1 MLGKFRQ
8 KGAVRISLIAA
19 TLSTAGILLATASA
33 GADELKPHAASAK
46 PSLQFLRKAPPLAE
60 PSRFWLG
67 AEFLLWSTKRASLPP
82 LATVGDSADPFPS
95 ALGQPGTR
103 VLFGGGPDG
112 SSRTLP
118 GFRLRGGYAI
128 TNDWALE
135 AGGFLLR
142 NRSTQFAAQSG
153 AGGLPVIGRPV
164 VDALA
169 GNENTYV
176 DSFPGAIAGGIVIN
190 SSTSFWGLEANAAKQ
205 LSGRGSAGPKFEVL
219 FGTRYLRLHDQLL
232 IQDNFAPT
240 APGILTFLGGP
251 ADPPTTMSD
260 FDRFTASNDFY
271 GAQLGVR
278 SSLTADRWS
287 FGGSG
292 KLALGITRQTVG
304 IDGATSLLTPGAP
317 TLTAPGGVLAQ
328 VTNIGTYKSNQFAF
342 VPELELNAGYEI
354 FPNAVIRVGYN
365 LIYWSNVVRAGEQ
378 IDRTVN
384 GHIVPSDQTFGTPGG
399 PARPAFTF
407 NRTDYW
413 AQGLNLGFNYR
424 F

>member
-8 KGAVRISLIAA
+8 TSAARISLVAA
-19 TLSTAGILLATASA
+19 TLSIAGTLLAAASA
-33 GADELKPHAASAK
+33 HADELKLPAKAA
-46 PSLQFLRKAPPLAE
+46 PPLYRKAPPLAE
-60 PSRFWLG
+60 PSRFWFG

-82 LATVGDSADPFPS
+82 LATVGDPADPFPG

-118 GFRLRGGYAI
+118 GFRLRGGYAV
-128 TNDWALE
+128 TNDWAVE
-135 AGGFLLR
+135 AGGFWLQ

-153 AGGLPVIGRPV
+153 ANGLPVIGRPV
-164 VDALA
+164 VNALT
-169 GNENTYV
+169 GTEGTYV
-176 DSFPGAIAGGIVIN
+176 DSFPGFLAGGIAID
-190 SSTSFWGLEANAAKQ
+190 SSSSFWGLEANAAKQ
-205 LSGRGSAGPKFEVL
+205 LSGHGTTGSRIEVL
-219 FGTRYLRLHDQLL
+219 IGTRYLRLHDRLL
-232 IQDNFAPT
+232 IQDNLTPT
-240 APGILTFLGGP
+240 APGFLTFLGGP

-278 SSLTADRWS
+278 GSLTADRWI

-304 IDGATSLLTPGAP
+304 IDGSTSLFTPGAP

-342 VPELELNAGYEI
+342 VPDLEVNAGYEI

-365 LIYWSNVVRAGEQ
+365 LTYWSNVVRAGEQ

-384 GHIVPSDQTFGTPGG
+384 PGIVPSDTTFGTPGG

-407 NRTDYW
+407 NGTDYW
-413 AQGLNLGFNYR
+413 AQGLNLGFDFR

>member
-1 MLGKFRQ
+1 MSGQVRQ
-8 KGAVRISLIAA
+8 ISALRTGLVGAA
-19 TLSTAGILLATASA
+19 LSTALFATASA
-33 GADELKPHAASAK
+33 GADELKPLEASAK
-46 PSLQFLRKAPPLAE
+46 PLLPLHRKAPPLAE

-82 LATVGDSADPFPS
+82 LATVGDPADPLPG

-103 VLFGGGPDG
+103 VLFGGEPDG
-112 SSRTLP
+112 SSRYLP

-128 TNDWALE
+128 TNEWAVE
-135 AGGFLLR
+135 ASGFWLQ
-142 NRSTQFAAQSG
+142 NRSSQFAAQSG
-153 AGGLPVIGRPV
+153 AGGLPVIGRPII
-164 VDALA
+164 DALT
-169 GNENTYV
+169 GVESSYL
-176 DSFPGAIAGGIVIN
+176 DSFPGFFAGGIAIH
-190 SSTSFWGLEANAAKQ
+190 SSTSFWGLEANAAKR
-205 LSGRGSAGPKFEVL
+205 LSGQGSTGPKIEVL

-251 ADPPTTMSD
+251 ADPPTTLSD
-260 FDRFTASNDFY
+260 FDRFTANNDFY

-287 FGGSG
+287 FAGGA

-304 IDGATSLLTPGAP
+304 IDGATSLLTPGAT

-328 VTNIGTYKSNQFAF
+328 VTNIGSYKSNQFAF

-354 FPNAVIRVGYN
+354 FPGAVIRVGYN

-378 IDRTVN
+378 IDRTIN
-384 GHIVPSDQTFGTPGG
+384 PSIVPSDTTFGTPGG